1 MTQSLSFSIAGIFA
15 GMAIDKFNRV
25 RILSL
30 ACIVWSGTSL
40 VIGSVNSLVVLGLM
54 RLLMGI
60 SLSACEPASY
70 SIVSDYFP

>member
-1 MTQSLSFSIAGIFA
+1 
-15 GMAIDKFNRV
+15 MAIDKFNRV